1 MVKFTPRIVSSGLVA
16 TVVLGGLVSA
26 ENCSV
31 AAVPT
36 SMPLGN
42 QTTVRD
48 SWKRRTQS
56 LAQSWFKVKTP
67 QQSKRELAEYT
78 EAIRLNPKNAD
89 AYLKRGNLRS
99 GLLTD
104 KSVQDKRG
112 AIADYTEAI
121 RLEPK
126 NARAYQGRADTR
138 LLNDDRGA
146 IADYTEVIRLEPQN
160 ASAYSGRGLAR
171 EQIKDIQGAIAD
183 YTETI
188 RLNPKETHVYSSRAR
203 LNRQLGNYQAELADQ
218 TEMIRIDEDS
228 NPTGNLSKN
237 LRVSALSNT
246 YAFRG
251 ETRKDLGDYQGA
263 LADYQEAIR
272 LDPDDRITYAWR
284 AEIFIIQGNFQDAL
298 RDANRAIDLGSNP
311 KGINIFSKDNPH
323 SFLARGAA
331 RTGLGDYQGAQQD
344 FDRTLKLSQKYD
356 DEFKAKLFYW
366 QGFLRLKQGKPQQAI
381 AEYEKA
387 IQGWPAMAKS
397 KAYKDYSLIARG
409 QLNTPVASQS
419 APLTAAPKPQP
430 TNTAAIDLPKPAV
443 VPSPPNV
450 YKIAKATTLL
460 IEGQA
465 SGSGVIISKVGNTY
479 FVLTAKHVVQS
490 QQEYTVTTPSGK
502 KYPLDYKQIKKLAN
516 LDLAVAQFTSEENL
530 SIAQL
535 GNSEAVDQGDV
546 IYVSGWPAEDKAITK
561 RSQFASKGEIAG
573 VQSGNA
579 DGYELMYGNSTGPG
593 MSGGPIFNSNGQ
605 VVGIHGRAA
614 GNEDIGKVGINLGIP
629 VHLFLRQAPQAGL
642 NLDRLGLRAK
652 K

>member
-26 ENCSV
+26 ENCPV
-31 AAVPT
+31 AALPT
-36 SMPLGN
+36 SMPLGH
-42 QTTVRD
+42 QTTAYD
-48 SWKRRTQS
+48 SWQRGTQF
-56 LAQSWFKVKTP
+56 LAQSFQLKTP
-67 QQSKRELAEYT
+67 QQSQSKRELAEYT

-89 AYLKRGNLRS
+89 AYMLRGRLRS
-99 GLLTD
+99 NFLIKDVYDVRGGIADYTESIRLNPKNAEAYDGRATARMWARD
-104 KSVQDKRG
+104 IQG

-121 RLEPK
+121 RLNPR
-126 NARAYQGRADTR
+126 NAQYYSSRGYHRNRLRDYQGA
-138 LLNDDRGA
+138 L
-146 IADYTEVIRLEPQN
+146 ADYTE
-160 ASAYSGRGLAR
+160 A
-171 EQIKDIQGAIAD
+171 
-183 YTETI
+183 I
-188 RLNPKETHVYSSRAR
+188 RLNPKDNGLNYNYSVRGDLRRA
-203 LNRQLGNYQAELADQ
+203 LGDFQGALADH
-218 TEMIRIDEDS
+218 TENIRLKFKTASQSTFGIGIS
-228 NPTGNLSKN
+228 NDGIY
-237 LRVSALSNT
+237 
-246 YAFRG
+246 YANRG
-251 ETRKDLGDYQGA
+251 KIRSDLGDYQGA
-263 LADYQEAIR
+263 LADFSQAIR
-272 LDPDDRITYAWR
+272 TSPENTYVYAMR
-284 AEIFIIQGNFQDAL
+284 AELLTTQENFQDAL
-298 RDANRAIDLGSNP
+298 RDANQAIKNSD
-311 KGINIFSKDNPH
+311 IFSIG
-323 SFLARGAA
+323 FIARGGA

-344 FDRTLKLSQKYD
+344 FEQALKRLDGSGGSSD
-356 DEFKAKLFYW
+356 VEFYYW
-366 QGFLRLKQGKPQQAI
+366 RGWLYLKQGKLQKAI
-381 AEYEKA
+381 ADYEKA
-387 IQGWPAMAKS
+387 TQKFPSINRS
-397 KAYKDYSLIARG
+397 KAYKDYSLIARS
-409 QLNTPVASQS
+409 QLNTPVVSQP
-419 APLTAAPKPQP
+419 ALPTTATKPQP
-430 TNTAAIDLPKPAV
+430 TTAAIDPPKPAV

-465 SGSGVIISKVGNTY
+465 SGSGVIISKVGKTY